1 MLPVLGLS
9 WAGNFTQILM
19 QILYR
24 LSLAYIVNVKYITIV
39 LSDSFI
45 HYLLPVVSEWKK
57 KENECILEGRGK

>member
-45 HYLLPVVSEWKK
+45 HYLLPVVSE
-57 KENECILEGRGK
+57 